1 MAYGKVKA
9 DSLIY
14 DNSGSDVEVQL
25 SGLATLASPALTGT
39 PTAPTP
45 TANDSSTKVAT
56 TAFVMTELGDYATLA
71 SPTLSNPSFTGN
83 ATAPTQSA
91 NDSSTKVATT
101 AFVMTELGDYA
112 LTASPAFTT
121 DIELSAAAPI
131 KFMDADSSHYVAFK
145 AAATVAANVTWTL
158 PATDGSANTMLT
170 TDGSGALSWTA
181 PQAGASLGL
190 AIALG

>member
-25 SGLATLASPALTGT
+25 SALATTASPALTGT

-158 PATDGSANTMLT
+158 PATDGAANTMLT
-170 TDGSGALSWTA
+170 TDGSGALSWTVPA
-181 PQAGASLGL
+181 AGASLGL